1 MRKTGFFEI
10 KSQRAT
16 LAAGHAAAVP
26 FAGFDDQGV
35 ELVVVAGESVGRF
48 VVAFRGES
56 LLGEG
61 LDLGVFCVVGGEAV
75 ANGDAAEV
83 FVDHHGGDAQ
93 GVEENGIGGFGANT
107 GEIEEVIANGFL
119 IGVSATSKGGHAAF
133 VFGVEKGD
141 EGFEGR
147 GFAQHETRGADE
159 IAELSFGDRTEAAD
173 GEGAASAQVGN
184 GAFDGFPGGILGEV
198 SADDDFEGRFGRP
211 PPLRAPGCNEALIHR
226 VETASGGRHR
236 ISGYR

>member
-75 ANGDAAEV
+75 ANGDATEV
-83 FVDHHGGDAQ
+83 FVDNHGGDTQ
-93 GVEENGIGGFGANT
+93 GVEENGIGGFGANA
-107 GEIEEVIANGFL
+107 GEVEEVVASGFR

-133 VFGVEKGD
+133 VLGVEKSD

-159 IAELSFGDRTEAAD
+159 IAELGFRDRAETTD
-173 GEGAASAQVGN
+173 GEDAASAQVGN
-184 GAFDGFPGGILGEV
+184 GALDGFPGGILGEV
-198 SADDDFEGRFGRP
+198 GTDDDFEGCFRRP
-211 PPLRAPGCNEALIHR
+211 PLLRAPGCNEALVHR
-226 VETASGGRHR
+226 VEAASGGRHR
-236 ISGYR
+236 LSDYR